1 MSATG
6 DASSESLRPEDIGTE
21 VAHDIMLGGEKKL
34 KIVSLTFPLSRNSG
48 QWAVERSQWHAQ
60 MIGRRGWSIQLAEKV
75 AVDSVYAAVM

>member
-34 KIVSLTFPLSRNSG
+34 KIVSLTFSTFHEFRAMGGGKKPMACADDRQEGMVNS
-48 QWAVERSQWHAQ
+48 
-60 MIGRRGWSIQLAEKV
+60 IG
-75 AVDSVYAAVM
+75 